1 MVRNGKIFFLL
12 ARIQN
17 KALITIIPN
26 KILLIFLTRYLIF
39 TTLHKIKFIE
49 KVAEDSQLR
58 GGEARVAALLLNYC
72 NTKTG
77 RCFPSQNTIAVR
89 LKLSTRRVNTLI
101 RNLRDHGHIKR
112 IRKGNK
118 NAGSNEYNLLLERF
132 NDDPDI
138 RKYTSTGEE
147 IQRSKYKK
155 YTSYETRKETSYET
169 LVKDTNNLEGYV
181 GFVKRGQRLQSI
193 TDDMVKEMH
202 HLGLINEEEFNEW

>member
-1 MVRNGKIFFLL
+1 MDYTK
-12 ARIQN
+12 
-17 KALITIIPN
+17 
-26 KILLIFLTRYLIF
+26 YSD
-39 TTLHKIKFIE
+39 IKFIE

>member
-1 MVRNGKIFFLL
+1 
-12 ARIQN
+12 
-17 KALITIIPN
+17 
-26 KILLIFLTRYLIF
+26 
-39 TTLHKIKFIE
+39 
-49 KVAEDSQLR
+49 
-58 GGEARVAALLLNYC
+58 
-72 NTKTG
+72 
-77 RCFPSQNTIAVR
+77 
-89 LKLSTRRVNTLI
+89 LI

-112 IRKGNK
+112 IKKGNK

-132 NDDPDI
+132 NDDKDI
-138 RKYTSTGEE
+138 RKYTSRGEE

-193 TDDMVKEMH
+193 TDDMVKEMY

>member
-1 MVRNGKIFFLL
+1 MLKYFFL
-12 ARIQN
+12 ARLQN
-17 KALITIIPN
+17 KALLIITPF

-77 RCFPSQNTIAVR
+77 RCFPSQNTIADR

-112 IRKGNK
+112 IKKGNK

-132 NDDPDI
+132 NDDKDI
-138 RKYTSTGEE
+138 RKYTSRGEE
-147 IQRSKYKK
+147 IQRSKDRK
-155 YTSYETRKETSYET
+155 YTSYETRNETSYET
-169 LVKDTNNLEGYV
+169 LVREKGNLETYAKL
-181 GFVKRGQRLQSI
+181 VKKGIHTQSI
-193 TDDMVKEMH
+193 SDDMVREMYH
-202 HLGLINEEEFNEW
+202 RGLINEGDYKNW

>member
-1 MVRNGKIFFLL
+1 MLKYFFL
-12 ARIQN
+12 ARLQN
-17 KALITIIPN
+17 KALLIITPF

-49 KVAEDSQLR
+49 KVAEDAQLR
-58 GGEARVAALLLNYC
+58 GGETRVAALLLNYC

-77 RCFPSQNTIAVR
+77 RCFPSQNTIADR

-112 IRKGNK
+112 IKKGNK

-132 NDDPDI
+132 NDDKDI

-147 IQRSKYKK
+147 IQRSKYRK

-169 LVKDTNNLEGYV
+169 LVRNKGNLGTYAKL
-181 GFVKRGQRLQSI
+181 VKKGIHTQSI
-193 TDDMVKEMH
+193 SDHMVREMYRRQ
-202 HLGLINEEEFNEW
+202 LITEEEYKKW

>member
-1 MVRNGKIFFLL
+1 MVRNCKIIFLL

-17 KALITIIPN
+17 KALLIITPF
-26 KILLIFLTRYLIF
+26 KILLFFLTRYLIF

-72 NTKTG
+72 NTTTG
-77 RCFPSQNTIAVR
+77 RCYPGQNLLAGR
-89 LKLSTRRVNTLI
+89 LNLSTRRVNTLI

-112 IRKGNK
+112 IKKGNK

-132 NDDPDI
+132 HDDPDVK
-138 RKYTSTGEE
+138 KYIAKREE
-147 IQRSKYKK
+147 IQRSKDKK

-169 LVKDTNNLEGYV
+169 LVKDTSNLEGYV
-181 GFVKRGQRLQSI
+181 MFVQRGQRIQSI
-193 TDDMVKEMH
+193 TDEMVREMY
-202 HLGLINEEEFNEW
+202 HLGLINEEEFKKW

>member
-1 MVRNGKIFFLL
+1 MLKYFFL
-12 ARIQN
+12 ARLQN
-17 KALITIIPN
+17 KPLLIIIPF

-49 KVAEDSQLR
+49 KVAEDAQLR
-58 GGEARVAALLLNYC
+58 GGETRVAALLLNYC

-77 RCFPSQNTIAVR
+77 RCFPSQNTIADR

-112 IRKGNK
+112 IKKGNK

-132 NDDPDI
+132 NDDKDI
-138 RKYTSTGEE
+138 RKYTSRGEE
-147 IQRSKYKK
+147 IQRSKYRK

-169 LVKDTNNLEGYV
+169 LVRDKGNLETYAKL
-181 GFVKRGQRLQSI
+181 VKKGIHTQSI
-193 TDDMVKEMH
+193 SDDMVREMYRCQ
-202 HLGLINEEEFNEW
+202 LITEEEFKKW

>member
-1 MVRNGKIFFLL
+1 MLKYFFL
-12 ARIQN
+12 ARLQN
-17 KALITIIPN
+17 KALLIITPF

-49 KVAEDSQLR
+49 KVAEDAQLR
-58 GGEARVAALLLNYC
+58 GGETRVAALLLNYC

-77 RCFPSQNTIAVR
+77 RCFPSQNTIADR

-112 IRKGNK
+112 IKKGNK

-132 NDDPDI
+132 NDDPDVK
-138 RKYTSTGEE
+138 KYIAKREE
-147 IQRSKYKK
+147 IQRSKDKK

-169 LVKDTNNLEGYV
+169 LVRDTSNLEEYT
-181 GFVKRGQRLQSI
+181 GFVKRGQRIQSI
-193 TDDMVKEMH
+193 TDDMVREMYRRQ
-202 HLGLINEEEFNEW
+202 LITEEEYKKW

>member
-1 MVRNGKIFFLL
+1 LLKYFFL
-12 ARIQN
+12 ARLQN
-17 KALITIIPN
+17 KTLLIITPP
-26 KILLIFLTRYLIF
+26 KILLIFFTRYLIF

-58 GGEARVAALLLNYC
+58 GGEARVAALLLNYS

-77 RCFPSQNTIAVR
+77 RCFPSQNTIADR

-101 RNLRDHGHIKR
+101 KNLRDNGHIKR
-112 IRKGNK
+112 IKKGNK

-169 LVKDTNNLEGYV
+169 LFKDTNNLEGYV

-193 TDDMVKEMH
+193 TDDMVKEMFR
-202 HLGLINEEEFNEW
+202 LQLISETEFNKW

>member
-1 MVRNGKIFFLL
+1 M
-12 ARIQN
+12 
-17 KALITIIPN
+17 
-26 KILLIFLTRYLIF
+26 
-39 TTLHKIKFIE
+39 
-49 KVAEDSQLR
+49 
-58 GGEARVAALLLNYC
+58 
-72 NTKTG
+72 
-77 RCFPSQNTIAVR
+77 
-89 LKLSTRRVNTLI
+89 I

-112 IRKGNK
+112 IKKGNK
-118 NAGSNEYNLLLERF
+118 NAGSNEYNLVLERF

-147 IQRSKYKK
+147 IKRSKYKK